1 MDNVPTIFTAIIF
14 FVLGSIACHIY
25 KRHTIKDLEDSVL
38 AWKKS
43 AEAMSIDLINFR
55 CQLPHIRDLDNIES
69 ETADFL
75 GYTKKQLDDKI
86 DMQLREIKNTFG
98 I

>member
-14 FVLGSIACHIY
+14 FILGNITSYLYNRNVNKNLNIKEKCWCTHI
-25 KRHTIKDLEDSVL
+25 S
-38 AWKKS
+38 
-43 AEAMSIDLINFR
+43 
-55 CQLPHIRDLDNIES
+55 DLDNIES
-69 ETADFL
+69 EVADFL

-86 DMQLREIKNTFG
+86 DAQLKEIKNTFG